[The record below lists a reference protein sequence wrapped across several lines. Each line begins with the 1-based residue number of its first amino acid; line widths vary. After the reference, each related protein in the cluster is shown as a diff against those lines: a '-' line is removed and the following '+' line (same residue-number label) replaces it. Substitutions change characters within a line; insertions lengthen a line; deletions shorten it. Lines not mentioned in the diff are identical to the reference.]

1 MSTLTLLLLVTIG
14 VGPVSSA
21 DQGITPDQRLREL
34 AAIGNVPQPS
44 EANLELLEGSLGAED
59 SRVRFAAVST
69 LSILIMRARG
79 PALIESL
86 RSREVLI
93 QQLVS
98 LVADGDFRVRGAA
111 VRALEALGQAGKAP
125 ILSSLIAAFDRE
137 VESTVRAIFVSAIG
151 KNGRSPAADEVI
163 LSGLTDASPLV
174 RNGAAR
180 VVAVRP
186 LPVALPLVIQELQ
199 TMDEA
204 TRSDFV
210 TAFVGFGA
218 AAKPHVHVL
227 ENLLAI
233 ELRPDRAAQIRR
245 AIQLVRGEQ

>member
-137 VESTVRAIFVSAIG
+137 VESTVRAIFV
-151 KNGRSPAADEVI
+151 R
-163 LSGLTDASPLV
+163 LTDASPLV